1 MWGRSAKREAP
12 NLTTM
17 NMEIKRIEIL
27 SVGVDVGSS
36 TSHLA
41 FSKLV
46 LIKDEHS
53 ATRRFNIE
61 ERNIV
66 YEGRIINT
74 PIMSD
79 NTIDINKLT
88 EFFKEEYKRAEI
100 DPEDIQTGA
109 VIITGESARKQNAK
123 QIAEAL
129 SNDAG
134 KFVAATAGP
143 NFESLIAAMGSGAAA
158 RSKDDNKTILSC
170 DIGGG
175 TSNIAVIKNG
185 EILSTS
191 CISVGGRVLGVSSKG
206 KIWRIDEPALKVMQ
220 HLGLNYKIGDRIS
233 KADIESIACALA
245 ETLFEVIRG
254 PAKSTLARQLML
266 TDNLTFP
273 SRIDEYSFSGGI
285 AELMY
290 GGVDNYDDIG
300 QILADQINLLA
311 PKLSAAVIEPANKI
325 RATVIGAGAYSL
337 SISGS
342 SGFMDDK
349 IAFPIRNVPVIRVD
363 VDRSNLSVEHIISQI
378 DVSFQRFDF
387 EEGEDI
393 IALYF
398 KDPVMAS
405 YPQLELFARSIEGAL
420 TNSIQNKIPIILI
433 FDTDIA
439 CSVGS
444 VIRRETDLKT
454 NLLSLDEL
462 NLKEGDWI
470 DIGEPLV
477 AGQVFPVTVK
487 SLVFH
492 NSHS

>member
-1 MWGRSAKREAP
+1 
-12 NLTTM
+12 
-17 NMEIKRIEIL
+17 MEINEIEIL

-41 FSKLV
+41 FSNLV
-46 LIKDEHS
+46 LKKDERS
-53 ATRRFNIE
+53 VTRRFKIR
-61 ERNIV
+61 ERNII

-74 PIMSD
+74 PLLD
-79 NTIDINKLT
+79 DRTIDVVRLT
-88 EFFKEEYKRAEI
+88 DFFKEEYQRAGI
-100 DPEDIQTGA
+100 DPADIQTGA
-109 VIITGESARKQNAK
+109 VIVTGESARKQNAK

-158 RSKDDNKTILSC
+158 RSKDFNKTILSC

-175 TSNIAVIKNG
+175 TSNFAISKNG
-185 EILSTS
+185 ETLSTS

-206 KIWRIDEPALKVMQ
+206 KIWRLDEPAGKVMQ
-220 HLGLNYKIGDRIS
+220 HLGLNYKIGDQIS
-233 KADIESIACALA
+233 REDIERIVKKFA
-245 ETLFEVIRG
+245 EILFEVITG
-254 PAKSTLARQLML
+254 PANSALARQLML
-266 TDNLTFP
+266 TDDLDFP
-273 SRIDEYSFSGGI
+273 SRIDEYSFSGGV

-290 GGVDNYDDIG
+290 GGLDNYDDIG
-300 QILADQINLLA
+300 QILADHINSLI
-311 PKLSAAVIEPANKI
+311 PKLNSAVVEPPNKI

-342 SGFMDDK
+342 SGFMDDS
-349 IAFPIRNVPVIRVD
+349 IEFPIRNVPVIRVD
-363 VDRSNLSVEHIISQI
+363 ADPSKLSVDHVTSQI
-378 DVSFQRFDF
+378 KISFKRFDI
-387 EEGEDI
+387 EEGEEI

-398 KDPVMAS
+398 KDPVMAN
-405 YPQLELFARSIEGAL
+405 YPQLELFAKSIEAAL
-420 TNSIQNKIPIILI
+420 ANTIKRKMPIILI
-433 FDTDIA
+433 FETDIA
-439 CSVGS
+439 CSVGN

-492 NSHS
+492 GR

>member
-1 MWGRSAKREAP
+1 
-12 NLTTM
+12 
-17 NMEIKRIEIL
+17 MEINRIEIL

-233 KADIESIACALA
+233 KADIESIACTLA

>member
-1 MWGRSAKREAP
+1 
-12 NLTTM
+12 
-17 NMEIKRIEIL
+17 MEINRIEIL

-36 TSHLA
+36 TSHLV

-53 ATRRFNIE
+53 VTRRFNIE
-61 ERNIV
+61 ERDII
-66 YEGRIINT
+66 YEGRILNT
-74 PIMSD
+74 PFLDD
-79 NTIDINKLT
+79 NTIDINRLT
-88 EFFKEEYKRAEI
+88 EFFKEEYQRAQI
-100 DPEDIQTGA
+100 DPADIQTGA

-129 SNDAG
+129 SKDAG
-134 KFVAATAGP
+134 KFVATTAGP
-143 NFESLIAAMGSGAAA
+143 NFESLIAAMGSGAVA
-158 RSKDDNKTILSC
+158 RSKDYKKTILSC

-175 TSNIAVIKNG
+175 TSNIALTKNG

-191 CISVGGRVLGVSSKG
+191 CIAVGGRVLGVNSEG
-206 KIWRIDEPALKVMQ
+206 IIWRIDEPALKVMK
-220 HLGLNYKIGDRIS
+220 HLGLNYKVGDQIS
-233 KADIESIACALA
+233 ETDSQKIARTLA
-245 ETLFEVIRG
+245 QALFEVIRG
-254 PAKSTLARQLML
+254 PAKSAMARQLML
-266 TDNLTFP
+266 TDDLVFP
-273 SRIDEYSFSGGI
+273 TRIDEYSFSGGV

-290 GGVDNYDDIG
+290 GGMNNYEDIG
-300 QILADQINLLA
+300 QILADQINSLT
-311 PKLSAAVIEPANKI
+311 PELSAAVIEPDNKI

-363 VDRSNLSVEHIISQI
+363 VDRSKLSVEHIISQI
-378 DVSFQRFDF
+378 NLSFQRFDV

-398 KDPVMAS
+398 RDPVMAS
-405 YPQLELFARSIEGAL
+405 YPQLELFARSIEGAFP
-420 TNSIQNKIPIILI
+420 NSIQNKIPIILI

-439 CSVGS
+439 CSVGN

-492 NSHS
+492 SS